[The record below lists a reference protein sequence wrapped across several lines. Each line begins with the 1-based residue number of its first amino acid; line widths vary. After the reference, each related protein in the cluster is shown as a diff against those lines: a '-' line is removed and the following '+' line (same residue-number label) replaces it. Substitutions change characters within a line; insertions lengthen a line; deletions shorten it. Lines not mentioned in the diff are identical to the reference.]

1 MIEIWYNID
10 SNGIEVHT
18 EYLVYGINELIG
30 SIGGTLG
37 LFIGFSFIDLLSRL
51 INTIKKFL
59 LQHTTGTGKSP
70 Y

>member
-37 LFIGFSFIDLLSRL
+37 LFIGFSFIDLLRQF
-51 INTIKKFL
+51 INTIKNYL
-59 LQHTTGTGKSP
+59 LQHTTGQ
-70 Y
+70 